1 MARLGYLEG
10 VLVVSESIVMAV
22 LALQFGFMA
31 FILMKLDLK
40 KAESDRLKRDIEK
53 ALDSIKMPEINIDSI
68 KEELLDVVEN
78 LMANMRIPS
87 IADHL
92 GGVVAQFMQMK
103 QMKMAQELGLTGG
116 LLQMIAM
123 MIEIGL
129 VCPLGYGS
137 P

>member
-1 MARLGYLEG
+1 MARLGCLEG
-10 VLVVSESIVMAV
+10 VLMISESIVMAV

-40 KAESDRLKRDIEK
+40 KSEARELQKDIQR

-68 KEELLDVVEN
+68 KDELIDVVEE

-92 GGVVAQFMQMK
+92 GGVFSQFMQMK
-103 QMKMAQELGLTGG
+103 QMKMAQEMGLTAGP
-116 LLQMIAM
+116 
-123 MIEIGL
+123 ETEE
-129 VCPLGYGS
+129 S
-137 P
+137 DND

>member
-1 MARLGYLEG
+1 MAGLGYLEG

-40 KAESDRLKRDIEK
+40 KSESDRLKRDIEK

-68 KEELLDVVEN
+68 KNELFDVVED

-92 GGVVAQFMQMK
+92 GGVFSQFMQMK
-103 QMKMAQELGLTGG
+103 QMKMAQEMGLTGG
-116 LLQMIAM
+116 QELDATDDD
-123 MIEIGL
+123 
-129 VCPLGYGS
+129 
-137 P
+137 

>member
-1 MARLGYLEG
+1 MARWGYLEG

-40 KAESDRLKRDIEK
+40 KSEARQLQKDIER
-53 ALDSIKMPEINIDSI
+53 ALDSIKMPDLNLDSI
-68 KEELLDVVEN
+68 KNELIDVVEE

-92 GGVVAQFMQMK
+92 GGAVSSFLQMK
-103 QMKMAQELGLTGG
+103 QMKMAQDLGLS
-116 LLQMIAM
+116 
-123 MIEIGL
+123 
-129 VCPLGYGS
+129 LGTS
-137 P
+137 PHEPDED

>member
-1 MARLGYLEG
+1 MAGWGYLEG

-40 KAESDRLKRDIEK
+40 KSESDRLKRDIEK

-116 LLQMIAM
+116 
-123 MIEIGL
+123 
-129 VCPLGYGS
+129 S
-137 P
+137 PPDDSDED

>member
-1 MARLGYLEG
+1 MAGLGYLEG
-10 VLVVSESIVMAV
+10 VLMISESIVMAV

-40 KAESDRLKRDIEK
+40 KSESDRLKRDIEK

-68 KEELLDVVEN
+68 KEELIDVVED

-92 GGVVAQFMQMK
+92 GGVFSQFMQMK
-103 QMKMAQELGLTGG
+103 QMKMAQEMGLTGG
-116 LLQMIAM
+116 QELDATDDD
-123 MIEIGL
+123 
-129 VCPLGYGS
+129 
-137 P
+137 

>member
-10 VLVVSESIVMAV
+10 VLMISESIVMAV

-40 KAESDRLKRDIEK
+40 KSEARQLQKDIER
-53 ALDSIKMPEINIDSI
+53 ALDSIKMPEINLDSI
-68 KEELLDVVEN
+68 KNELVDVVEE

-92 GGVVAQFMQMK
+92 GGAVSSFLQMK
-103 QMKMAQELGLTGG
+103 QMKMAQDLGLS
-116 LLQMIAM
+116 
-123 MIEIGL
+123 
-129 VCPLGYGS
+129 LGTS
-137 P
+137 PHEPDED

>member
-1 MARLGYLEG
+1 MAGLGYLEG
-10 VLVVSESIVMAV
+10 VLVISESIVMAV

-40 KAESDRLKRDIEK
+40 KSEARELQKDIQR

-68 KEELLDVVEN
+68 KEELLDVVED

-92 GGVVAQFMQMK
+92 GGVFAQFMQMK
-103 QMKMAQELGLTGG
+103 QMKMAQEMGLTGG
-116 LLQMIAM
+116 QELDAIDDD
-123 MIEIGL
+123 
-129 VCPLGYGS
+129 
-137 P
+137 

>member
-1 MARLGYLEG
+1 MARLGCLEG
-10 VLVVSESIVMAV
+10 VLMISESIVMAV

-40 KAESDRLKRDIEK
+40 KSESDRLKRDIEK

-68 KEELLDVVEN
+68 KEELLDVVQD

-92 GGVVAQFMQMK
+92 GGVFAQFMQMK
-103 QMKMAQELGLTGG
+103 QMKMAQEMGLTGG
-116 LLQMIAM
+116 QELDATD
-123 MIEIGL
+123 ED
-129 VCPLGYGS
+129 
-137 P
+137 

>member
-40 KAESDRLKRDIEK
+40 KSEARELQKDIQR
-53 ALDSIKMPEINIDSI
+53 ALDSIKMPDINLDSI
-68 KEELLDVVEN
+68 KNELIDVVEE

-92 GGVVAQFMQMK
+92 GGAVSSFLQMK
-103 QMKMAQELGLTGG
+103 QMKMAQDLGLS
-116 LLQMIAM
+116 
-123 MIEIGL
+123 
-129 VCPLGYGS
+129 LGTS
-137 P
+137 PHEPDDD

>member
-40 KAESDRLKRDIEK
+40 KSESDRLKRDIEK

-116 LLQMIAM
+116 
-123 MIEIGL
+123 
-129 VCPLGYGS
+129 S
-137 P
+137 PPDDSDDD

>member
-1 MARLGYLEG
+1 MAGLGYLEG

-116 LLQMIAM
+116 
-123 MIEIGL
+123 
-129 VCPLGYGS
+129 S
-137 P
+137 PPDDSDDD

>member
-116 LLQMIAM
+116 
-123 MIEIGL
+123 
-129 VCPLGYGS
+129 S
-137 P
+137 PPDDSDDD

>member
-1 MARLGYLEG
+1 MAGLGYLEG
-10 VLVVSESIVMAV
+10 VLVISESIVMAV

-31 FILMKLDLK
+31 FILMKLDMK
-40 KAESDRLKRDIEK
+40 KSESDQLKRDIER

-68 KEELLDVVEN
+68 KEELLDVVED

-103 QMKMAQELGLTGG
+103 QMKMAQELGLTAGP
-116 LLQMIAM
+116 
-123 MIEIGL
+123 ETDDFDDN
-129 VCPLGYGS
+129 
-137 P
+137 